1 MYTCENIQLPTV
13 CSLNNAK
20 QKGKLFKIRQVISG
34 YLFCSYSIYMDSNET
49 LLCLGKSLAYNLH
62 LFNLTVRT
70 AHFSSELLK
79 FGPCSRGFRDSP
91 LPLLLFVWLCFFKV
105 HSNCI
110 DLCLHSKPPEC
121 LHMLW
126 IHHLW
131 PTFLLRTVSNGRHA
145 DTTNLRHRRVL
156 EKLYWPQ
163 NKPDRKKNSLFFYHA
178 LIPIPSNGS

>member
-1 MYTCENIQLPTV
+1 MYTCENIRLASV

-79 FGPCSRGFRDSP
+79 FAAEVSVRVHFLYCSLCDYLFLSSQQLHRP
-91 LPLLLFVWLCFFKV
+91 LP
-105 HSNCI
+105 S
-110 DLCLHSKPPEC
+110 
-121 LHMLW
+121 LW
-126 IHHLW
+126 
-131 PTFLLRTVSNGRHA
+131 TSRAS
-145 DTTNLRHRRVL
+145 
-156 EKLYWPQ
+156 
-163 NKPDRKKNSLFFYHA
+163 SHA
-178 LIPIPSNGS
+178 LNPPSLTDIFVANRFKRTSRWHHKLASPSSSGKNFIGLKTNQTGRKTAFF